1 MKNLSLFLLI
11 LFFSAIALSF
21 SGCDKDEE
29 YDNMEVITNT
39 YTGDVVFT
47 DVGVTPDGD
56 FTGNGDSGT
65 FSFAWINNRN
75 KTELDFDITT
85 LIGGSVQFIITD
97 ANGDEVLNKIR
108 TAGVGDDSFS
118 GVSSNGVAG
127 TWIVTIILTDFSGD
141 GSFSLDPID

>member
-1 MKNLSLFLLI
+1 MKNLSLFLLV
-11 LFFSAIALSF
+11 LFSATVMTF

-29 YDNMEVITNT
+29 YDNMEIITNN

-85 LIGGSVQFIITD
+85 PNGGTVQFIITD
-97 ANGDEVLNKIR
+97 ANGDEVLNKTK

-118 GVSSNGVAG
+118 GVSSKGVAG
-127 TWIVTIILTDFSGD
+127 TWIVTIILTDFNGD
-141 GSFSLDPID
+141 GSFSLTPIE